1 MSRMV
6 RFSVGALLAAAIA
19 AQTPALRKGV
29 SVQMPVTTNAVA
41 MPDAD
46 LADSLV
52 VAVTFR
58 GAVFLEVTT
67 VTPAQLSEKVKA
79 QLTGHPGKRVY
90 LKGDART
97 PYSTVVEVLDALRTA
112 GVNAPILLTS
122 QHDSTTASYVPPMG
136 LEVVL
141 PPPAPDAA
149 QSVTLKAGNGQA
161 SDAELKQ
168 HARRDRPV
176 VLQADGTAPFGDVV
190 HAVDVCRA
198 QGAKVFLATPAK

>member
-1 MSRMV
+1 MV
-6 RFSVGALLAAAIA
+6 RFSVGALLATAIA

-29 SVQMPVTTNAVA
+29 SVQMAVTTNAVA

-46 LADSLV
+46 LADALV
-52 VAVTFR
+52 VAVTF
-58 GAVFLEVTT
+58 GGSGFLEVAK
-67 VTPAQLSEKVKA
+67 VTPAQLSGDVKSLIA
-79 QLTGHPGKRVY
+79 GHPGKRVY

-97 PYSTVVEVLDALRTA
+97 PYSTVAEVLDALRIA

-122 QHDSTTASYVPPMG
+122 QHDSTNASYVPPMG
-136 LEVVL
+136 LEVLL
-141 PPPAPDAA
+141 PPPATDAA

-168 HARRDRPV
+168 HARRERPV
-176 VLQADGTAPFGDVV
+176 VLRADGTAPFGDVV

-198 QGAKVFLATPAK
+198 EGAKVFLATPAK

>member
-29 SVQMPVTTNAVA
+29 SVQMPVTTNAAA

-58 GAVFLEVTT
+58 GAVYLEVTT

-79 QLTGHPGKRVY
+79 QLTGHSGKRVY
-90 LKGDART
+90 LKADARAR
-97 PYSTVVEVLDALRTA
+97 YSTVAEVLDALRTA
-112 GVNAPILLTS
+112 GVKAPILLTS
-122 QHDSTTASYVPPMG
+122 QHDSTDASYVPPMG

-141 PPPAPDAA
+141 APPAPDAA
-149 QSVTLKAGNGQA
+149 QSVTLRAGNGQA

-168 HARRDRPV
+168 HARRDRPI
-176 VLQADGTAPFGDVV
+176 VLQVDGTAPFGDVV

-198 QGAKVFLATPAK
+198 EGAKVLLATPAK

>member
-1 MSRMV
+1 M
-6 RFSVGALLAAAIA
+6 
-19 AQTPALRKGV
+19 
-29 SVQMPVTTNAVA
+29 
-41 MPDAD
+41 
-46 LADSLV
+46 
-52 VAVTFR
+52 
-58 GAVFLEVTT
+58 
-67 VTPAQLSEKVKA
+67 
-79 QLTGHPGKRVY
+79 
-90 LKGDART
+90 
-97 PYSTVVEVLDALRTA
+97 EVLDALRTA

-122 QHDSTTASYVPPMG
+122 QRDSANASYAPPMG
-136 LEVVL
+136 LEVLL

-198 QGAKVFLATPAK
+198 EGAKVFLATPAK

>member
-1 MSRMV
+1 MV

-67 VTPAQLSEKVKA
+67 VTPAQLSGRVKA
-79 QLTGHPGKRVY
+79 QLTRHPGKRVY

-97 PYSTVVEVLDALRTA
+97 PYSTVVAVLDALRTA
-112 GVNAPILLTS
+112 GVHAPILLTS
-122 QHDSTTASYVPPMG
+122 QHDSTKASYVPPMG
-136 LEVVL
+136 LEVL
-141 PPPAPDAA
+141 LTPPVPNAA
-149 QSVTLKAGNGQA
+149 QSVTLKAGNGQT

-198 QGAKVFLATPAK
+198 EEAKVFLATPAK